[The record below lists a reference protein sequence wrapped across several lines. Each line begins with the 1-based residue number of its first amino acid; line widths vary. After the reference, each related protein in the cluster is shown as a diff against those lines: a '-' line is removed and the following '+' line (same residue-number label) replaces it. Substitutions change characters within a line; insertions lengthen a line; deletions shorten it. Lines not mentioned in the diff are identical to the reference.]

1 MITIIIGYR
10 IFFSR
15 QRQLAV
21 SFICRLPT
29 DYFQLSMI
37 RIEDVIEK
45 VERNRPEPDIDLIRR
60 AYLFSALHHR
70 GQKRASGEPYL
81 VHPLEVADILADM
94 RLDEI
99 SVSTGLLHDVVEDTL
114 VDLDTIREYFG
125 DEVTRLVDGLTK
137 IAHISNL
144 SKEKQQAENV
154 RKMVL
159 AMITDVRVVLI
170 KLADRLHNMRT
181 MQFLKPEK
189 RARISQETLDIYAPI
204 AHRLGMGK
212 VRSELEDLSFQN
224 LYPEEYKKLS
234 NEVEE
239 RRSEL
244 EATLEKITELIKQK
258 LTEND
263 VPFVEVE
270 GRVKRLYSLWK
281 KLKKRK
287 LTIEEVYDLI
297 AARIITPN
305 DKKNCYLA
313 LSVIHDIWTPVPER
327 FKDWIGNPRDNLYQS
342 LHTSVIGDNG
352 LSFEVQIRT
361 EEMHQVAEEGVAAH
375 WKYKESKPGKRE
387 EDASL
392 DELRKTVEK
401 LLLPLVESTRETED
415 SEDFIESLKLD
426 LYPKDVY
433 AFTPRGKIIQ
443 LPRGATPIDFAYAI
457 HSEVGD
463 NCTGA
468 KIKGRI
474 VPLRTELQNGDVVEV
489 LTTPNSKPSRDWL
502 NSVVTSKARNRIRH
516 WIAEQQRVESIEIG
530 RKLLEK
536 EVDKFRLS
544 PKKLIANDDEMKRIA
559 NEYGLGRGEDL
570 LASIGYGKTLPR
582 NVLAK
587 FLGAEKFAELDPE
600 KKKETRLESS
610 VKAVKKFIGLGEDA
624 IIVKGVDNL
633 LTNRAHCCNPLR
645 GEEIVGYISLGK
657 GIVVHNKRCKNLQ
670 QLMVNRERIID
681 VEWAKGDGK
690 EIQSVRLLATTEN
703 RTGMLAG
710 ITNAIADIKT
720 GIRDARAE
728 VSKNDRGLI
737 EVTIEVFDKKHL
749 DKVITSVEQ
758 VPGVIAVERVNF

>member
-1 MITIIIGYR
+1 M
-10 IFFSR
+10 F
-15 QRQLAV
+15 
-21 SFICRLPT
+21 
-29 DYFQLSMI
+29 

-45 VERNRPEPDIDLIRR
+45 VEKNRPEPNIELIRR
-60 AYLFSALHHR
+60 AYMFSALHHR

-81 VHPLEVADILADM
+81 VHPLAVADMLAEM
-94 RLDEI
+94 RLDEV

-114 VDLDTIREYFG
+114 IDLDTLRSYFG
-125 DEVTRLVDGLTK
+125 EEITHLVDGLTK

-159 AMITDVRVVLI
+159 AMVTDVRVVLI

-212 VRSELEDLSFQN
+212 MRSELEDLSFQN
-224 LYPEEYKKLS
+224 IYPEEYKRLS
-234 NEVEE
+234 KEVEV
-239 RRSEL
+239 RRPEL
-244 EATLEKITELIKQK
+244 DEALEKITKKIEKG

-263 VPFVEVE
+263 VPYVEIQ

-287 LTIEEVYDLI
+287 LTIDQVYDLI

-305 DKKNCYLA
+305 DRKNCYVA

-327 FKDWIGNPRDNLYQS
+327 FKDWIAIPRDNLYQS

-352 LSFEVQIRT
+352 QSFEVQIRT
-361 EEMHQVAEEGVAAH
+361 EEMHHVAEEGVAAH
-375 WKYKESKPGKRE
+375 WKYKEKKLGKQD
-387 EDASL
+387 EDESL

-401 LLLPLVESTRETED
+401 LLLPLVETTDSNED

-433 AFTPRGKIIQ
+433 AFTPRGKIVQ
-443 LPRGATPIDFAYAI
+443 LPRGSTPIDFAYAI

-463 NCTGA
+463 TCTGA
-468 KIKGRI
+468 KINGRI
-474 VPLRTELQNGDVVEV
+474 VPLKSELQNGDVVEI
-489 LTTPNSKPSRDWL
+489 LTTSNSKPSRDWL
-502 NSVVTSKARNRIRH
+502 NYVVTSRARNRIRH
-516 WIAEQQRVESIEIG
+516 WISDQQRAESIEIG

-536 EVDKFRLS
+536 ETEKFRIS
-544 PKKLIANDDEMKRIA
+544 PKKMLNDDDAMKRIA
-559 NEYGLGRGEDL
+559 NEYGLGRAEDL

-587 FLGAEKFAELDPE
+587 YLGAEKFAELDPE
-600 KKKETRLESS
+600 KRKETRLETGM
-610 VKAVKKFIGLGEDA
+610 KAVKKFIGLGEDA
-624 IIVKGVDNL
+624 IIVQGVDNL
-633 LTNRAHCCNPLR
+633 LTTRARCCNPLR
-645 GEEIVGYISLGK
+645 GEPIVGYISLGK
-657 GIVVHNKRCKNLQ
+657 GIVIHNKNCRNVK
-670 QLMVNRERIID
+670 QLMINRDRVVD
-681 VEWAKGDGK
+681 VEWAKSDSQ
-690 EIQSVRLLATTEN
+690 EIQSVKILATTEN

-710 ITNAIADIKT
+710 ITNAIAEIKT
-720 GIRDARAE
+720 GIRDARAKI
-728 VSKNDRGLI
+728 SRDDKGLI
-737 EVTIEVFDKKHL
+737 EVTVEVFDKKHL
-749 DKVITSVEQ
+749 DRVVTSIEQ
-758 VPGVIAVERVNF
+758 VPGVIAVERVNSN

>member
-1 MITIIIGYR
+1 
-10 IFFSR
+10 
-15 QRQLAV
+15 
-21 SFICRLPT
+21 
-29 DYFQLSMI
+29 
-37 RIEDVIEK
+37 
-45 VERNRPEPDIDLIRR
+45 
-60 AYLFSALHHR
+60 
-70 GQKRASGEPYL
+70 
-81 VHPLEVADILADM
+81 
-94 RLDEI
+94 
-99 SVSTGLLHDVVEDTL
+99 
-114 VDLDTIREYFG
+114 
-125 DEVTRLVDGLTK
+125 
-137 IAHISNL
+137 
-144 SKEKQQAENV
+144 
-154 RKMVL
+154 
-159 AMITDVRVVLI
+159 VLI

-234 NEVEE
+234 KEVEA

-244 EATLEKITELIKQK
+244 EATMGNITELIKEK
-258 LTEND
+258 LSEND
-263 VPFVEVE
+263 VPFLEVQ

-305 DKKNCYLA
+305 DKKNCYVA
-313 LSVIHDIWTPVPER
+313 LSVVHDIWTPVPER

-352 LSFEVQIRT
+352 QSFEVQIRT
-361 EEMHQVAEEGVAAH
+361 EEMHQIAEEGVAAH
-375 WKYKESKPGKRE
+375 WKYKESRLGKSE

-401 LLLPLVESTRETED
+401 LLLPLVETTQETED
-415 SEDFIESLKLD
+415 SEEFIESLKLD

-463 NCTGA
+463 TCTGA

-489 LTTPNSKPSRDWL
+489 LTTLNSKPSRDWL
-502 NSVVTSKARNRIRH
+502 NSAVTSKARNRIRH
-516 WIAEQQRVESIEIG
+516 WIAQQQRAESIEIG
-530 RKLLEK
+530 RRLLEK
-536 EVDKFRLS
+536 EADKFRLS
-544 PKKLIANDDEMKRIA
+544 PKKLINSDNEMKRIA
-559 NEYGLGRGEDL
+559 NEYGLGRAEDL

-600 KKKETRLESS
+600 KKKETRLESGM
-610 VKAVKKFIGLGEDA
+610 KAVKKFIGLGEDA

-633 LTNRAHCCNPLR
+633 LTNRGRCCNPLR
-645 GEEIVGYISLGK
+645 GEEIIGYISLGK
-657 GIVVHNKRCKNLQ
+657 GIVVHNKRCKNVA
-670 QLMVNRERIID
+670 QLMINKDRIVE

-710 ITNAIADIKT
+710 ITNAIAEIKT

-728 VSKNDRGLI
+728 ISKNDRGLI

-749 DKVITSVEQ
+749 DKVVASIQQ
-758 VPGVIAVERVNF
+758 VPGVIAVERVNY

>member
-1 MITIIIGYR
+1 
-10 IFFSR
+10 
-15 QRQLAV
+15 
-21 SFICRLPT
+21 
-29 DYFQLSMI
+29 MI

-45 VERNRPEPDIDLIRR
+45 VGKNRPEPNIDLIRR

-81 VHPLEVADILADM
+81 VHPLEVADILAEM
-94 RLDEI
+94 RLDEV

-114 VDLDTIREYFG
+114 VDLDTIRNYFG
-125 DEVTRLVDGLTK
+125 DEITRLVDGLTK

-159 AMITDVRVVLI
+159 AMTTDVRVVLI

-212 VRSELEDLSFQN
+212 LRGELEDLSFQN
-224 LYPEEYKKLS
+224 LHIQEYKRVS
-234 NEVEE
+234 EEVEA
-239 RRSEL
+239 RRPEL
-244 EATLEKITELIKQK
+244 EAALEQIKNTITNQLN
-258 LTEND
+258 ENE
-263 VPFVEVE
+263 VPFIEIQS
-270 GRVKRLYSLWK
+270 RVKRLYSLWK

-297 AARIITPN
+297 AVRIITPN

-327 FKDWIGNPRDNLYQS
+327 FKDWIAIPRDNLYQS
-342 LHTSVIGDNG
+342 LHTSVIGEKG
-352 LSFEVQIRT
+352 QSFEVQIRT
-361 EEMHQVAEEGVAAH
+361 EEMHHIAEEGVAAH
-375 WKYKESKPGKRE
+375 WKYKDNKLGKQE
-387 EDASL
+387 EDKSL

-401 LLLPLVESTRETED
+401 LLLPLVENTNENED
-415 SEDFIESLKLD
+415 PEDFIESFKLD
-426 LYPKDVY
+426 LYPKNVY
-433 AFTPRGKIIQ
+433 AFTPMGKVIQ

-463 NCTGA
+463 NCIGA

-474 VPLRTELQNGDVVEV
+474 VPLRTELQNGDVIEI

-502 NSVVTSKARNRIRH
+502 NYVVTAKARNRVRH
-516 WIAEQQRVESIEIG
+516 WIAEQQRTESIDVG

-536 EVDKFRLS
+536 EADKFHLS
-544 PKKLIANDDEMKRIA
+544 HKKLLSNEAEMKRIA
-559 NEYGLGRGEDL
+559 NEYGLGRSEDL

-582 NVLAK
+582 NVIAK
-587 FLGAEKFAELDPE
+587 FLGAEKFSELDPD
-600 KKKETRLESS
+600 KKKETTFQSGM
-610 VKAVKKFIGLGEDA
+610 KAVKKFIGLGEDA

-633 LTNRAHCCNPLR
+633 LTTRARCCNPLR

-657 GIVVHNKRCKNLQ
+657 GIVVHNKRCKNVK
-670 QLMVNRERIID
+670 QLMVNRDRIVD
-681 VEWAKGDGK
+681 VEWAKNEK
-690 EIQSVRLLATTEN
+690 EIIQSVRLLVTTEN

-710 ITNAIADIKT
+710 ITNAIAEIKT
-720 GIRDARAE
+720 GIRDASAK
-728 VSKNDRGLI
+728 VSKDDRGLI

-749 DKVITSVEQ
+749 DKVISAIEQ
-758 VPGVIAVERVNF
+758 VSGVIAVERVNT

>member
-1 MITIIIGYR
+1 
-10 IFFSR
+10 
-15 QRQLAV
+15 
-21 SFICRLPT
+21 
-29 DYFQLSMI
+29 MI

-45 VERNRPEPDIDLIRR
+45 VGKNRSEPNIDLIRR

-81 VHPLEVADILADM
+81 VHPLEVADILAEM
-94 RLDEI
+94 RLDEV

-114 VDLDTIREYFG
+114 VDLDTIRNYFG
-125 DEVTRLVDGLTK
+125 DEITRLVDGLTK

-159 AMITDVRVVLI
+159 AMTTDVRVVLI

-212 VRSELEDLSFQN
+212 LRGELEDLSFQN
-224 LYPEEYKKLS
+224 LYPQDYKRLS
-234 NEVEE
+234 EEVEA
-239 RRSEL
+239 RRPEL
-244 EATLEKITELIKQK
+244 EAALEKIKNTITNQLDANE
-258 LTEND
+258 
-263 VPFVEVE
+263 VPFIEIQS
-270 GRVKRLYSLWK
+270 RVKRLYSLWK

-297 AARIITPN
+297 AVRIITPN

-327 FKDWIGNPRDNLYQS
+327 FKDWIAIPRDNLYQS
-342 LHTSVIGDNG
+342 LHTSVIGDKG
-352 LSFEVQIRT
+352 QSFEVQIRT
-361 EEMHQVAEEGVAAH
+361 QEMHHIAEEGVAAH
-375 WKYKESKPGKRE
+375 WKYKDNKLGKQE

-401 LLLPLVESTRETED
+401 LLLPLVENTDENED
-415 SEDFIESLKLD
+415 PEDFIESFKLD
-426 LYPKDVY
+426 LYPKNVY
-433 AFTPRGKIIQ
+433 AFTPMGKVIQ
-443 LPRGATPIDFAYAI
+443 LPRGSTPIDFAYAI

-474 VPLRTELQNGDVVEV
+474 VPLRTELQNGDVVEI

-502 NSVVTSKARNRIRH
+502 NHVITAKARNRVRH
-516 WIAEQQRVESIEIG
+516 WIAEQQRAESIEIG

-536 EVDKFRLS
+536 EADKFHLS
-544 PKKLIANDDEMKRIA
+544 PKKLLQNDGEMKRIA
-559 NEYGLGRGEDL
+559 NEYGLGRPEDL
-570 LASIGYGKTLPR
+570 LASVGYGKTLPR
-582 NVLAK
+582 NVIAK
-587 FLGAEKFAELDPE
+587 FLGAEKFSELDPD
-600 KKKETRLESS
+600 KKKETKFQSGM
-610 VKAVKKFIGLGEDA
+610 KAVKKFIGLGEDA

-633 LTNRAHCCNPLR
+633 MTTRARCCNPLR
-645 GEEIVGYISLGK
+645 GEEIIGYISLGK
-657 GIVVHNKRCKNLQ
+657 GIVVHNKRCSNVK
-670 QLMVNRERIID
+670 QLMVNRDRIVE
-681 VEWAKGDGK
+681 VEWAKNEK
-690 EIQSVRLLATTEN
+690 EEIQSVRLLATTEN

-710 ITNAIADIKT
+710 ITNAIAEIKT
-720 GIRDARAE
+720 GIRDASARI
-728 VSKNDRGLI
+728 SKDDRGLI

-749 DKVITSVEQ
+749 DKVISSIERVQ
-758 VPGVIAVERVNF
+758 GVIAVERVNT